1 MAQDIAVAR
10 AVPNEDSCTP
20 SGAALLQVTST
31 ESGAF
36 AMRRIALLAVVTL
49 GTGYLTQ
56 ANAQARPGGG
66 RDRGLVELQPAGV
79 RGGFYAG
86 LGLGDGMEQY
96 KFAGD
101 TFTSR
106 IGKPSLSIRL
116 GGTASEQLRLGA
128 ELFGWSNPINDAV
141 TNSEN
146 FGVVLM
152 SAQYFPAARS
162 GFYLKGGAGFATSG
176 VSYADG
182 SSTNET
188 GFGFGLGAGYEY
200 QASRG
205 ISVGPTL
212 DWYQG
217 SFSRRGD
224 ATLTERV
231 INIGVSV
238 TFQRGGQRRGR

>member
-1 MAQDIAVAR
+1 
-10 AVPNEDSCTP
+10 
-20 SGAALLQVTST
+20 
-31 ESGAF
+31 
-36 AMRRIALLAVVTL
+36 MRRIALLAVVAL
-49 GTGYLTQ
+49 GTGFLTH
-56 ANAQARPGGG
+56 AEAQGRSGGG

-106 IGKPSLSIRL
+106 VGKPSLSIRL
-116 GGTASEQLRLGA
+116 GGTPNEQLRLGA
-128 ELFGWSNPINDAV
+128 ELFGWSNPINDGV

-146 FGVVLM
+146 FGVALM
-152 SAQYFPAARS
+152 SAQYFPAAHS

-176 VSYADG
+176 VNYFNG
-182 SSTNET
+182 TSTNET
-188 GFGFGLGAGYEY
+188 GFGFGVGAGYEY

-217 SFSRRGD
+217 SFTKRGD

-231 INIGVSV
+231 INIGLSV
-238 TFQRGGQRRGR
+238 TFQRGSRR